1 MFNNKFDIFGIVC
14 IQWIMPFDLNSN
26 KIYLSKWNFL
36 LNASIRSLYKKY
48 LSPVY
53 PMIGRVHNGN
63 SGFNMQNKTCLAL
76 QSNCRKGSGTSQHIF
91 VLFSLS
97 RLLLSG
103 MSGVISA
110 NIHKNAISASLCRTN
125 LLNIIQE
132 TVFLTAL
139 STLSLRWRS
148 PIISLSWFKAAGI

>member
-1 MFNNKFDIFGIVC
+1 
-14 IQWIMPFDLNSN
+14 
-26 KIYLSKWNFL
+26 
-36 LNASIRSLYKKY
+36 
-48 LSPVY
+48 
-53 PMIGRVHNGN
+53 MIGRVHNGN

-148 PIISLSWFKAAGI
+148 PIISLSWFKAAGILLQVLKFMILDTVGVGWCFIWSYQVKLKEESGRCAKPSYLSRNPH